1 MAAIARCDCFAD
13 CPGLSLHLMRSWH
26 DAQPPDIAAPAL
38 ALLAAGLLWC
48 VFLETALDVL
58 CAGQSTVPRLV

>member
-1 MAAIARCDCFAD
+1 
-13 CPGLSLHLMRSWH
+13 MRSWH

>member
-26 DAQPPDIAAPAL
+26 DAQPPDIAALRSLCSLRSAV
-38 ALLAAGLLWC
+38 
-48 VFLETALDVL
+48 VFSLETALDVL